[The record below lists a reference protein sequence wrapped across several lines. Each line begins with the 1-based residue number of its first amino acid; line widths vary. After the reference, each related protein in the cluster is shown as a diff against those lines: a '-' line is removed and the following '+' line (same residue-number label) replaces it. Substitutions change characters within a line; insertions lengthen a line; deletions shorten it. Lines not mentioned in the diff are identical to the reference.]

1 MERNRPRNIV
11 VQSFLLVLAW
21 IFWVMFMF
29 FEVNDE
35 DSGTR
40 YEFLMSIGFAL
51 GLLALA
57 LSILL
62 AFEFP
67 ESAVTILGSG
77 FALYLLVGAL
87 FHTII
92 KRKFGSLYR
101 RN

>member
-1 MERNRPRNIV
+1 MERKRPRSFV
-11 VQSFLLVLAW
+11 VQGALLVLTW

-40 YEFLMSIGFAL
+40 YEFLMSVGFAF
-51 GLLALA
+51 GLLSLA

-67 ESAVTILGSG
+67 ESAAAILSSG
-77 FALYLLVGAL
+77 FVVYLLVGAL
-87 FHTII
+87 FHSVI
-92 KRKFGSLYR
+92 KRKFGTLYR

>member
-11 VQSFLLVLAW
+11 VQSSLLVLAW

-35 DSGTR
+35 DSGTK
-40 YEFLMSIGFAL
+40 YELLMSIGFAL

-57 LSILL
+57 LSIVF

-67 ESAVTILGSG
+67 ESAVIILGSG
-77 FALYLLVGAL
+77 FAVYLLVGAL
-87 FHTII
+87 FHSII

-101 RN
+101 CN